1 MAPPDKWH
9 VINFI
14 ALLTTKWPLW
24 SERQRLNVRTNKN
37 IVTLTS
43 LIKDITNKARTKEN
57 NKALGSS
64 ALYGNKPKDQL
75 NQKKKSKGDKKDNKV
90 CPYYKNPNPNH
101 KADDCLKGNKKKRK
115 E

>member
-1 MAPPDKWH
+1 

-14 ALLTTKWPLW
+14 ASLATKWPLW
-24 SERQRLNVRTNKN
+24 SERQRLNVRTNKD

-57 NKALGSS
+57 SKALGSS
-64 ALYGNKPKDQL
+64 ALYSNKPKDQS
-75 NQKKKSKGDKKDNKV
+75 NQKKKGKGDKKNSNKA

-101 KADDCLKGNKKKRK
+101 KADDYLKGNKKKR
-115 E
+115 EE